1 MPSAVASSSRRSLE
15 SADKTGREMPPGEV
29 ALQIDRERDARWVT
43 RALEGEADAFRLLV
57 EHYQERA
64 FRIAHGVMG
73 NREEAWDVAQEAFLR
88 VYRSLHRFQL
98 GQSFYTWLYRIVV
111 NLSIDTLRKRAQDRL
126 VALDELGDSVGVECP
141 PGSDLDQQELRQ
153 RVQDVLNLLPPK
165 YKVALVLRDIEELS
179 CWEIA
184 QVVRCTHATARWRLH
199 KARKMF
205 KETWERYVRR
215 SRTSRHEWDEG
226 HEGSRSRPPFG

>member
-1 MPSAVASSSRRSLE
+1 MPSAVASSTPYSLD
-15 SADKTGREMPPGEV
+15 STDAAQRDAPLSEV
-29 ALQIDRERDARWVT
+29 ALQIDRERDAVWVT
-43 RALEGEADAFRLLV
+43 RALEGEAEAFRLLV

-73 NREEAWDVAQEAFLR
+73 SREEAWDVAQEAFLR
-88 VYRSLHRFQL
+88 VYRSLHRFKV

-126 VALDELGDSVGVECP
+126 VALEELGDSVGVDCP
-141 PGSDLDQQELRQ
+141 PGTDLDQQELRQ
-153 RVQDVLNLLPPK
+153 RVQDVLDLLPPK

-184 QVVRCTHATARWRLH
+184 QVVGCTHATARWRLH

-215 SRTSRHEWDEG
+215 SRTSRHRWEG
-226 HEGSRSRPPFG
+226 SHDGSRSKLPLG